1 MTEFKDVKQAIVEAQ
16 LASTPKDKVINDI
29 MKGSAEL
36 LSANDI
42 INRLGIT
49 AKEFQELVNLPNH
62 YLRANGGLGAALHT
76 TQRMFDTHIE
86 LINQELEKKLFFPK
100 PDLYIL
106 GKARWK
112 KETFKK
118 WLEEQCR

>member
-16 LASTPKDKVINDI
+16 LAATPRDKLVNDI
-29 MKGSAEL
+29 MKGSADL

-42 INRLGIT
+42 ITRLGIS
-49 AKEFQELVNLPNH
+49 ADEFMKLVNLPNH
-62 YLRANGGLGAALHT
+62 SLRTNGGLGAAVYASR
-76 TQRMFDTHIE
+76 RMFDAHIE
-86 LINQELEKKLFFPK
+86 LINQELEKNISFPK
-100 PDLYIL
+100 PDVYIL

-118 WLEEQCR
+118 WLEEQCK

>member
-1 MTEFKDVKQAIVEAQ
+1 MTEFKDVEDAIVETQ
-16 LASTPKDKVINDI
+16 LASTPRDKVINDI
-29 MKGSAEL
+29 VKGAGNF

-42 INRLGIT
+42 IKRLGIS
-49 AKEFQELVNLPNH
+49 ADEFKDLVNLPNH
-62 YLRANGGLGAALHT
+62 YIRTNGGLGAALYSST
-76 TQRMFDTHIE
+76 RLFDATVE
-86 LINQELEKKLFFPK
+86 LVNKDLEQKKSFPK

>member
-1 MTEFKDVKQAIVEAQ
+1 MTEFKDVKEAIVEAQ

-49 AKEFQELVNLPNH
+49 AREFQELVNLPNH
-62 YLRANGGLGAALHT
+62 YLRSNGGLGAALHT
-76 TQRMFDTHIE
+76 TQRMFDPHIE

-118 WLEEQCR
+118 WLEEQCG

>member
-16 LASTPKDKVINDI
+16 LASTPKDKVVNDI

-42 INRLGIT
+42 INRLGIG
-49 AKEFQELVNLPNH
+49 ADEFQELVNLPNH
-62 YLRANGGLGAALHT
+62 YLRINGGLGAAVYNT
-76 TQRMFDTHIE
+76 RRMFDTHVE
-86 LINQELEKKLFFPK
+86 LVNQELEKNISFPK

-112 KETFKK
+112 K
-118 WLEEQCR
+118 RNI